1 MRPIEQPPLTPDLD
15 EAQSWLSEE
24 LSRGEYHRDLDPVSK
39 FFARIYRSLAESF
52 NWDGHGV
59 PPVQLIVLVMV
70 IVLVAVALIA
80 LILNPVRARR
90 RVSASV
96 FDEDG
101 QSAQEVR
108 AALKR
113 ALAEGDWDQA
123 FVWRYR
129 ILVLEAGA
137 LGVLAD
143 TPGLT
148 AHEAASQAARS
159 APALALELM
168 AEADLFDTVRYGE
181 GHAGSADVERLGA
194 LTERALDALRRT
206 ATAGAGAR

>member
-1 MRPIEQPPLTPDLD
+1 MRPAEPPLTPDLD
-15 EAQSWLSEE
+15 EAQSWLHEE
-24 LSRGEYHRDLDPVSK
+24 LSRGEYHRDTDPVSK

-52 NWDGHGV
+52 DWDGHGV
-59 PPVQLIVLVMV
+59 PPVQLIVLIMV
-70 IVLVAVALIA
+70 VVLIAVALIA
-80 LILNPVRARR
+80 LILNPVRRARR
-90 RVSASV
+90 LASASV
-96 FDEDG
+96 FDEEG
-101 QSAQEVR
+101 PSAQEVR

-148 AHEAASQAARS
+148 AHEAASQASRS
-159 APALALELM
+159 APALAPELM
-168 AEADLFDTVRYGE
+168 AEAHLFDTVRYGE
-181 GHAGSADVERLGA
+181 GHAASTDVERLGA
-194 LTERALDALRRT
+194 LTERALDALRR
-206 ATAGAGAR
+206 AARAGAEAR

>member
-1 MRPIEQPPLTPDLD
+1 
-15 EAQSWLSEE
+15 
-24 LSRGEYHRDLDPVSK
+24 
-39 FFARIYRSLAESF
+39 
-52 NWDGHGV
+52 
-59 PPVQLIVLVMV
+59 MV

-159 APALALELM
+159 APALAQELM

-194 LTERALDALRRT
+194 LTERALDTLRRT

>member
-113 ALAEGDWDQA
+113 APWM
-123 FVWRYR
+123 
-129 ILVLEAGA
+129 
-137 LGVLAD
+137 
-143 TPGLT
+143 
-148 AHEAASQAARS
+148 RS
-159 APALALELM
+159 
-168 AEADLFDTVRYGE
+168 GW
-181 GHAGSADVERLGA
+181 
-194 LTERALDALRRT
+194 
-206 ATAGAGAR
+206 

>member
-1 MRPIEQPPLTPDLD
+1 MTPDQD

-52 NWDGHGV
+52 DWDGHGV
-59 PPVQLIVLVMV
+59 PPVQLIDLIMGVVL
-70 IVLVAVALIA
+70 IAVALIA
-80 LILNPVRARR
+80 LILNPVRRARR
-90 RVSASV
+90 LASASV
-96 FDEDG
+96 FDEEG
-101 QSAQEVR
+101 PSAQEVR

-159 APALALELM
+159 APALAQELM

>member
-39 FFARIYRSLAESF
+39 FFARIYRSLAESL

-113 ALAEGDWDQA
+113 ALTEGDWDQA

-159 APALALELM
+159 APALAQELM